1 MRREDPPDRIQGR
14 KAPLEVVRK
23 TSNGALFIP
32 AKNLPN
38 GNERTHHTCTLLEN
52 QWLWGGDISCSCKE
66 KALIYVEWQANIHWK
81 N

>member
-14 KAPLEVVRK
+14 KAPFEVVRK

-38 GNERTHHTCTLLEN
+38 GNEHIIRALCWKT
-52 QWLWGGDISCSCKE
+52 GGFGE
-66 KALIYVEWQANIHWK
+66 ET
-81 N
+81 